1 MGIDVS
7 GVGRGSS
14 RSSRLAQLYH
24 CTHALVPR
32 VSGGGRG
39 IKNVGTVTMSDQIN
53 ANGKPNKPRIVCAI
67 TGKELSRNGAAHL
80 DAVRP
85 SLVERMR
92 KDHPDLKD
100 DAFVSRAELD
110 RYRSLYVTELLR
122 AESGDLSEIENQVAQ
137 SLATHETL
145 AENVEEEFSADRSLG
160 ERLSDALAFWRQLEF
175 PDRICGVPGRLD
187 ALQFISRRSFLRSL
201 SVYSSKSYS
210 FDDRRDP
217 GADHHD
223 EPEATGDE
231 GQACSR

>member
-1 MGIDVS
+1 
-7 GVGRGSS
+7 
-14 RSSRLAQLYH
+14 
-24 CTHALVPR
+24 
-32 VSGGGRG
+32 
-39 IKNVGTVTMSDQIN
+39 MSDQIN

-85 SLVERMR
+85 SLVEGMR

-145 AENVEEEFSADRSLG
+145 PRTSRKSSRLIARSAS
-160 ERLSDALAFWRQLEF
+160 AFQMHCFWRELEF
-175 PDRICGVPGRLD
+175 PDRICGLLGRLN